1 MHSELLSAS
10 DNTCF
15 NLHAQSTRNPWF
27 AYVRPRPKAR
37 FRLFCLP
44 YAGGSAL
51 IYRYWAEYLPP
62 WIELVPL
69 QLPGRGTRVYEPPFV
84 SMDLLV
90 HSLKAT
96 IASALTNRSCF
107 LDTAWELLSVL
118 ELAHRLRSEQRE
130 PFHLFLSGRAVPQV
144 SRHDSFTF
152 NLPEPEFLD
161 EIRRLKGTP
170 SEVLAHKELLAF
182 ILPILRA
189 DFELIQKYAYVPK
202 SMLTCPITV
211 FGGLSDDN
219 VSCEDLWAWRHQSSG
234 SFRMQMFPGDHFFLH
249 DKKHLIIKSIVEQ
262 LKASHPDEVSIPSNC
277 L

>member
-1 MHSELLSAS
+1 VHSELLSAS
-10 DNTCF
+10 DNTCL
-15 NLHAQSTRNPWF
+15 NSHAQSTRNPWF
-27 AYVRPRPKAR
+27 AYVAPRPKAR

-51 IYRYWAEYLPP
+51 IYRNWAEYLPP

-69 QLPGRGTRVYEPPFV
+69 QLPGRGTRAYEPPFV

-90 HSLKAT
+90 DSLEAT
-96 IASALTNRSCF
+96 IASCF
-107 LDTAWELLSVL
+107 DKPFMLFGHSMGAAISF
-118 ELAHRLRSEQRE
+118 ELAHRLSSEQRE
-130 PFHLFLSGRAVPQV
+130 PSHLFLSGRAAPQV

-152 NLPEPEFLD
+152 NLPEPEFLE

-170 SEVLAHKELLAF
+170 SEVLADKELLAF

-202 SMLTCPITV
+202 SMLTCPTTV

-219 VSCEDLWAWRHQSSG
+219 VSCEDLWAWRHQFSG

-249 DKKHLIIKSIVEQ
+249 DKKHLIINSIVEQ
-262 LKASHPDEVSIPSNC
+262 LKASHPDEVSIPSNY